1 MRSAGMMLQLI
12 FIRKFYSCRQN
23 RPRNGQKEVI
33 KMTEK
38 KKVSVETIVRTIVL
52 AVTLINQVLTMLGKN
67 PLPFAEDELYA
78 LLTTTATV
86 AATLWAWWKNNS
98 FTPAAIKADEYL
110 MELKA
115 SNKNDTEE

>member
-1 MRSAGMMLQLI
+1 
-12 FIRKFYSCRQN
+12 
-23 RPRNGQKEVI
+23 
-33 KMTEK
+33 MTEK
-38 KKVSVETIVRTIVL
+38 KKVSVETIIRTIVL

-86 AATLWAWWKNNS
+86 AASLWAWWKNNS

-110 MELKA
+110 TELK
-115 SNKNDTEE
+115 NKTDETEE